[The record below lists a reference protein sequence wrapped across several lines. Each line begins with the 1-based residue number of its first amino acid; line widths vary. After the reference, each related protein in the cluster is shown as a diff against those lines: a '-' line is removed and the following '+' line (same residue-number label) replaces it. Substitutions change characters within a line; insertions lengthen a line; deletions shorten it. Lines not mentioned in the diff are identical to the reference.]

1 MAEIINN
8 RTDPHL
14 AYSRLRGPQLIRRG
28 SWVATGNGRWGRCKC
43 GGATLY
49 GVCQQCSDWDHDI
62 PRDYIDSAQYHV
74 TGGRKL
80 AHGLQ
85 AQK

>member
-8 RTDPHL
+8 RTDSHL

-28 SWVATGNGRWGRCKC
+28 SWVATGNGRFGRCQC

-49 GVCQQCSDWDHDI
+49 GVCQQCSEWDHDRI
-62 PRDYIDSAQYHV
+62 TNTR
-74 TGGRKL
+74 GGTDVP
-80 AHGLQ
+80 ATP
-85 AQK
+85 AT